1 MSYLLQHKYLQV
13 SKTLKFTN
21 KTTCTSLQAVPA
33 AAVISQF
40 IDNKSCSTGINFL
53 PMSVIVL
60 DMLPS
65 NNRKS
70 AVLIKLNESW
80 MAIITQETIWKR
92 LINLLI
98 PLTTVGFTSV
108 FHDYFSIKSL
118 AAILITALRN
128 SDHFERKQMGSNIKG
143 TTLSTQCFP
152 TVFYVE

>member
-1 MSYLLQHKYLQV
+1 
-13 SKTLKFTN
+13 
-21 KTTCTSLQAVPA
+21 
-33 AAVISQF
+33 
-40 IDNKSCSTGINFL
+40 
-53 PMSVIVL
+53 MSVIVL
-60 DMLPS
+60 DMLPA

-70 AVLIKLNESW
+70 AVLVKLNESW
-80 MAIITQETIWKR
+80 KTIITQETIWKR

-118 AAILITALRN
+118 AAILITALQN

-152 TVFYVE
+152 TVFYIE